1 MPRGSDSIF
10 LSPALFEGILPP
22 IPNLEIGYL
31 YNFGNRVRSSRFTLD
46 YVLPVALSEDSVLFG
61 EAHSEWHNFWKTLRG
76 LIVGYYT
83 VPGGPNAPDTRADI
97 SLGGGYRRIFNNNS
111 LIGINGFYDTSWL
124 GGNWYSSGGVGC
136 EMVTLLSGND
146 AFDLNLNWYDNLL
159 TGWTLRNAFRK
170 GPSNFDFEVGYSH
183 ELWDGGPDLRLK
195 ATGYKFSVG
204 SNTYGWNAGA
214 EVSSRNGAFSLK
226 YETGHDRINSTYHTV
241 GGFVNVGLQLERLL
255 SGESPFVMPETIFR
269 SPRNLRRWLSRKVRR
284 NWFQP
289 ASVVQ
294 DRAAGSVYF
303 VVDVEGPRFGSSFT
317 GPPASGS
324 AATWIANTT
333 DPSGGGQAVVYNRYS
348 IRFAGDVNSLPSSV
362 PVTITWQNGFI
373 CSGSGRFNWD
383 DSSSSAD
390 NFLVNVPVPYGGTI
404 GNGGSLLSYVHD
416 LRPWVRLRSSTAKGT
431 CGTVS
436 FEAPGVQTLTITVV
450 RP

>member
-1 MPRGSDSIF
+1 MRPPLERTRS
-10 LSPALFEGILPP
+10 P

-76 LIVGYYT
+76 LIIGTFT
-83 VPGGPNAPDTRADI
+83 VPGDPAPDTRADI
-97 SLGGGYRRIFNNNS
+97 SLGGGYRRIFNGNS

-136 EMVTLLSGND
+136 EMVTLLTGND
-146 AFDLNLNWYDNLL
+146 AVDLNLNWYGNLL

-195 ATGYKFSVG
+195 ATGYRFSVG

-214 EVSSRNGAFSLK
+214 EVTSRNGAFSLK

-255 SGESPFVMPETIFR
+255 SGESPLVMPEPIFR

-303 VVDVEGPRFGSSFT
+303 VVDLEGVGGFAPGCSFT

-324 AATWIANTT
+324 AETWLVNTANNAGNQ
-333 DPSGGGQAVVYNRYS
+333 DCMARRYS
-348 IRFAGDVNSLPSSV
+348 IRFAGDVASLPPSV
-362 PVTITWQNGFI
+362 PVTVTWQDGGSAVRPNGY
-373 CSGSGRFNWD
+373 FNWFD
-383 DSSSSAD
+383 GQ
-390 NFLVNVPVPYGGTI
+390 FVGTLTVNAPVPDGGTI
-404 GNGGSLLSYVHD
+404 GDNGSLADSSGDH
-416 LRPWVRLRSSTAKGT
+416 RPFVRMDPSSATGL
-431 CGTVS
+431 CGTVTFS
-436 FEAPGVQTLTITVV
+436 APGVTTLIITVV